1 LIILLLFSLVANV
14 RRYGPVA
21 AGSRWHEFLPSLC
34 GAVLWCYYSIVAL
47 AKTVTPAG
55 SPQALPG
62 AACAALV
69 LNFEIC
75 IIPHIVKKRLTSCI
89 H

>member
-1 LIILLLFSLVANV
+1 MCSNV
-14 RRYGPVA
+14 RRYVA
-21 AGSRWHEFLPSLC
+21 LPQSRG
-34 GAVLWCYYSIVAL
+34 GACFCTRGAMQGYDVVLFIVAL